1 MRKAML
7 VLAAGA
13 LAGTASAQ
21 MMYATNNLAA
31 TNGYTGGGDQLIM
44 FDAAN
49 PAGWTGIEITDSV
62 SGRGLNGWGGLDFD
76 GGGTL
81 WGADSFGSNPGG
93 IYTVNPATGVATLVG
108 NGPAAM
114 ADLAWDPN
122 TGDLYGTD
130 AAGNLYGNL
139 DDPTNAV
146 LIGNYGIGS
155 LEVGLGFDS
164 AGNLFMHDL
173 VTDGIYRAP
182 AGNLTSVAL
191 MYSLP
196 FDSNFS
202 QGLFVDWSRNDD
214 GFHGALNNSAL
225 TTEVWPFATDGSGY
239 GPMLS
244 VFPQDAGTGL
254 PEVELG
260 DLTMLPI
267 PAPASLGL
275 LGLGLVG
282 LRRRR

>member
-31 TNGYTGGGDQLIM
+31 ANGYTSGDDQLIM
-44 FDAAN
+44 FDATNA
-49 PAGWTGIEITDSV
+49 AGWTAVGPMGIDGV
-62 SGRGLNGWGGLDFD
+62 GGLDFD

-81 WGADSFGSNPGG
+81 WAATSFGSTPGN
-93 IYTVNPATGVATLVG
+93 IYTVNTGTGAATLVG
-108 NGPAAM
+108 SLPAAM
-114 ADLAWDPN
+114 SDLAWDPN

-164 AGNLFMHDL
+164 RGNLYMHDL
-173 VTDGIYRAP
+173 VTDAIYLGP
-182 AGNLTSVAL
+182 AGNLTSVSL
-191 MYSLP
+191 LHTLP
-196 FDSNFS
+196 FDSNYS

-214 GFHGALNNSAL
+214 GFHGAFNNSA
-225 TTEVWPFATDGSGY
+225 FASEIWGFNIGSY
-239 GPMLS
+239 GPLLS
-244 VFPQDAGTGL
+244 TFPTAGTGL
-254 PEVELG
+254 PEVEIG

-267 PAPASLGL
+267 PAPASIGL

-282 LRRRR
+282 IRRRR